1 MTTSTTLEL
10 PHWQTCL
17 LNVVVGLPVTF
28 TLLAWG
34 LGDAQRVLALVAIS
48 AVCTLGSSLAVWLPL
63 WWLVG
68 WLARRFYRASRPWLA
83 IATPTLTVEGDPSD
97 ARL

>member
-1 MTTSTTLEL
+1 MTPSTALEV

-17 LNVVVGLPVTF
+17 LNVAVGLPVTF
-28 TLLAWG
+28 TVLAWG
-34 LGDAQRVLALVAIS
+34 LGNAQQVLALVAIS

-68 WLARRFYRASRPWLA
+68 WLARRCYRVSRPWLA
-83 IATPTLTVEGDPSD
+83 IASPTLTVKGDPSN
-97 ARL
+97 ARV